1 MFDWKLGLRVFFQ
14 VVHNHFMVIFG
25 FELVEHVFDN
35 TFLIDQEADAVK
47 TIVDFTH
54 SKLPLE
60 IFLDSIFDDF

>member
-1 MFDWKLGLRVFFQ
+1 M
-14 VVHNHFMVIFG
+14 VVFG

-54 SKLPLE
+54 SKLPLG
-60 IFLDSIFDDF
+60 IFLD

>member
-1 MFDWKLGLRVFFQ
+1 M
-14 VVHNHFMVIFG
+14 VVFG

-54 SKLPLE
+54 IIVPLE
-60 IFLDSIFDDF
+60 KSYDRNLDKYKKVFLKQRIRLVVFLVEL